1 MDCPPRQKK
10 VAVVERWP
18 LVEVRLDFCLRGF
31 AYKYSILF
39 CILSGFFKVFW
50 VSIFAAGH
58 RPVADH
64 NLERFEI
71 FGSMDRWFDG
81 GLNQSGLFKQA
92 LSCRACFSLRS
103 NPACKICAEIA
114 GNRSR
119 SDVCCLFDWPK
130 R

>member
-81 GLNQSGLFKQA
+81 GLNQSVTAA
-92 LSCRACFSLRS
+92 LCSQRF
-103 NPACKICAEIA
+103 
-114 GNRSR
+114 
-119 SDVCCLFDWPK
+119 V
-130 R
+130 